1 MILGKDIVLMIG
13 GTPIAAAK
21 SCNLDKQQSF
31 LQVASPTS
39 GKWEQ
44 SLPERLSWSASCDCL
59 IGTMAA
65 YTMLSDAQDN
75 GTALTLRIK
84 DAGTIGLN
92 KTGTC
97 YVESLHLE
105 GSTGNLAKMSVT
117 LKGSGAL
124 STYQG
129 EPIVMT
135 LYSSHTGE
143 RVDVSGESVTFVDD
157 GESVNR
163 LCTFTLGSRSLIK
176 IVPNDEVV
184 IISTNMM
191 IEQFYDDSHDF
202 LLSTL
207 QATNYTQTTE
217 LWMDAGVYYALISN
231 LDDAQDP
238 AQFYI
243 KS

>member
-13 GTPIAAAK
+13 GTPLAAAK

-31 LQVASPTS
+31 IPTASPTS
-39 GKWEQ
+39 GRWEQ

-92 KTGTC
+92 KTGSC

-117 LKGSGAL
+117 LKGNGPI

-129 EPIVMT
+129 EAITMELVD
-135 LYSSHTGE
+135 SHDGE
-143 RVDVSGESVTFVDD
+143 RVDVSSESAYFMDD
-157 GESVNR
+157 DSSTNCLR
-163 LCTFTLGSRSLIK
+163 YFTLADRGLVR
-176 IVPNDEVV
+176 IVPNGEVV
-184 IISTNMM
+184 IMTMESM
-191 IEQFYDDSHDF
+191 IEQFYEDSHDF
-202 LLSTL
+202 LLSSL
-207 QATNYTQTTE
+207 HATNYNQTTE
-217 LWMDAGVYYALISN
+217 VWLNAGTYYVLTSN
-231 LDDAQDP
+231 LDDVQDV
-238 AQFYI
+238 AEFFL